1 MLFPGV
7 ACWGVSRCFAWVC
20 VFGMN
25 VRRGK
30 YTASRSLD
38 SCSAEPIS
46 FEVWSGQGWGGR
58 FFVFLCI
65 SFRVERIV
73 EAMRSKSS
81 LKDFRM
87 FPYFSFQEW
96 YDCWVGCWWS
106 GKWLLPREGWE
117 GRRKEIK
124 MLWLVRTGYLLPGVS
139 SMDGWMGGRECQQL
153 KWVAHCVTW
162 GVMSLETMK

>member
-1 MLFPGV
+1 MFFPGV

-30 YTASRSLD
+30 YTASRSSD

-73 EAMRSKSS
+73 EALRSKSS
-81 LKDFRM
+81 LNDFCI
-87 FPYFSFQEW
+87 FP
-96 YDCWVGCWWS
+96 
-106 GKWLLPREGWE
+106 
-117 GRRKEIK
+117 
-124 MLWLVRTGYLLPGVS
+124 
-139 SMDGWMGGRECQQL
+139 
-153 KWVAHCVTW
+153 
-162 GVMSLETMK
+162 